1 MAFERHYSAL
11 ILASLVTVGSFVT
24 ATAYTQ
30 NRLARLDALSSALE
44 TNAVPSIDYLS
55 RIALRLTRLS
65 QVLDEM
71 SVPGPKRSAATAAAR
86 QELPA
91 LQRDVE
97 GYVLLPP
104 LPGERNFWGAIRA
117 DVGGTIAL
125 VRQLMD
131 AQEHSERQPPT
142 PDVAKV
148 DEAIDRALRS
158 VLTTLDFDVS
168 QSEQIA
174 RDVRNVRSTTL
185 RTVIALDA
193 VASTIALIGLV
204 VAYRAARSHDR
215 LRDAHSALLGTRVHE
230 LDSFAGRVAHDV
242 LSPLGTVAM
251 GLALLS
257 QSTDMKGRTYVERSQ
272 RALQRVQQLV
282 NDLLTFARSGAR
294 PDPQVRCS
302 ADAVLKNVVADSAD
316 AADDAGIQLA
326 VESNEP
332 LEVRCSV
339 GAFASIVQ
347 NLVRNAI
354 KYMGDRSIRRIVI
367 RTKHVGSTFRLEVE
381 DTGPG
386 IPAELQSA
394 VFEAFVRGPHEVV
407 GGTGLGLATVKRLVE
422 SHGGTVGLQS
432 TLGVGT
438 LFWVELPLAFEC
450 NDTTSRTN
458 AATTMEN
465 QYGPEIARRPPG

>member
-11 ILASLVTVGSFVT
+11 ILASLVTVASFVA

-30 NRLARLDALSSALE
+30 NRLARLDALSSTLE

-55 RIALRLTRLS
+55 RTALRLTRLS
-65 QVLDEM
+65 QLLDDM
-71 SVPGPKRSAATAAAR
+71 SVPGPKRSSASASAR

-97 GYVLLPP
+97 AYVLLPP

-117 DVGGTIAL
+117 DVGGAIAL
-125 VRQLMD
+125 VRQILE
-131 AQEHSERQPPT
+131 AQDQAEQKHAT
-142 PDVAKV
+142 ADVAQA
-148 DEAIDRALRS
+148 DDAIDRALRS
-158 VLTTLDFDVS
+158 VLTTLDFDVR

-174 RDVRNVRSTTL
+174 RDVRNVRSATL
-185 RTVIALDA
+185 RTVIALDG

-215 LRDAHSALLGTRVHE
+215 LRDEHSALLGTRVHE
-230 LDSFAGRVAHDV
+230 LDCFAGRVAHDV
-242 LSPLGTVAM
+242 LSPLGTVAT

-257 QSTDMKGRTYVERSQ
+257 QSTDIKGRTYIERSQ

-294 PDPQVRCS
+294 PDPRVSCS
-302 ADAVLKNVVADSAD
+302 ADAVLKSVVADSAD
-316 AADDAGIQLA
+316 AANDAGIQL
-326 VESNEP
+326 VLESNEA

-339 GAFASIVQ
+339 GAFTSIVQ
-347 NLVRNAI
+347 NLVRNAL
-354 KYMGDRSIRRIVI
+354 KYMGNRPVRRIVI
-367 RTKHVGSTFRLEVE
+367 RTKQVGSKCRLEVE

-394 VFEAFVRGPHEVV
+394 VFEAFVRGPHEIV

-422 SHGGTVGLQS
+422 SHGGTISLQS
-432 TLGVGT
+432 TPGVGT
-438 LFWVELPLAFEC
+438 LFWVELPLAFEP
-450 NDTTSRTN
+450 NDTASRTN
-458 AATTMEN
+458 AATTGVN
-465 QYGPEIARRPPG
+465 FPQREIS